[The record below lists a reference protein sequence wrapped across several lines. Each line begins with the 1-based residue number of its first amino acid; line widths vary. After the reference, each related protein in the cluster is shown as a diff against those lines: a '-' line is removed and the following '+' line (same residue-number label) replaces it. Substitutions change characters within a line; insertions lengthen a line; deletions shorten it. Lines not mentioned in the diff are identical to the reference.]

1 MGGREGLI
9 DTAVKTADTGYMQRR
24 LTKALED
31 LSVSYDYTVRT
42 TSGEVVQLKYGE
54 DLMDPMRMEEANKPL
69 NFDRLMKYS
78 KGLKP
83 FVPEREEPLL
93 PAEILAITEE
103 KMTRNDYINMTHVSE
118 LFQKDI
124 REYIK
129 GLANHLGT
137 VVSVKKLIDF
147 F

>member
-1 MGGREGLI
+1 
-9 DTAVKTADTGYMQRR
+9 
-24 LTKALED
+24 
-31 LSVSYDYTVRT
+31 
-42 TSGEVVQLKYGE
+42 
-54 DLMDPMRMEEANKPL
+54 MDPMRMEEANKPL